1 MSAASNGAGSHFA
14 PTPDNGN
21 DTYRSSHDLPVGR
34 HAGSA
39 STGGQQGFSF
49 EAPNGSQATID
60 PTMPVPGAR
69 KVSPSETDTFLAAA
83 VRSAQESSVSRTG
96 SPRFTVRE
104 EVQTTSYAASAPVP
118 PTSAPIPRVGPATGA
133 PKAHPGE
140 TATIPATWNADDSG
154 VAAIPTSSLGGRPV
168 NPLVAAR
175 AAASG
180 QQPKGSSSTT
190 AHAPS
195 QGTAGA
201 SGKLFPIQEV
211 EDTGRGGTFDTT
223 FVEGGHKRTALFVV
237 LAIVI
242 VALIFAGIFFGLRI
256 KETADARGKI
266 DDAIGRL
273 RDSDGVI
280 VPLDAAI
287 AAEISSGVASS
298 QLSNLMLQS
307 ASTSTALSDAEQ
319 FANDAAR
326 SSSLLSTEENDAI
339 AAVKSSVA
347 ARRSMLEIGRML
359 LSTDTS
365 VNDALN
371 ALAMAYGSIADS
383 NAKIQSSTDQFAAY
397 NAAVENGEDTSGYD
411 LWAIVQ
417 IDNDALADLTVA
429 QDWVNSA
436 RDAFNGA
443 DLTVLDNYLAA
454 RINQVNMLIQV
465 DTCIANGDTEGAANL
480 SGPYAEADANAQNA
494 AAQVPATAAE
504 LLVGSYANATAS
516 QRDAYDAARAKC
528 VEADAVL
535 NTYLGITDVRKEM
548 GVTGDSTVSTATATP
563 TAQITDPVAPV
574 EPAPEEGVPAEG
586 GEAPVEGGEPVEGE
600 PPVEGEAVPEAA

>member
-1 MSAASNGAGSHFA
+1 MSAASNGVGSHFA

-49 EAPNGSQATID
+49 EVPNGSQAAID
-60 PTMPVPGAR
+60 PTMSVPGAR

-83 VRSAQESSVSRTG
+83 VRSAQESSISR
-96 SPRFTVRE
+96 SSAPRFTARE
-104 EVQTTSYAASAPVP
+104 EVQVVSHAASTPVP

-133 PKAHPGE
+133 PKAHPGQ

-154 VAAIPTSSLGGRPV
+154 VAAIPVSPSAGRPV

-175 AAASG
+175 AAAGG
-180 QQPKGSSSTT
+180 QTKAS
-190 AHAPS
+190 APVAAS
-195 QGTAGA
+195 APAQSAGA

-223 FVEGGHKRTALFVV
+223 FAEGGHKRTALFVV

-326 SSSLLSTEENDAI
+326 SSNLLSAEENDAV

-383 NAKIQSSTDQFAAY
+383 NTRIQASADQFAAY

-417 IDNDALADLTVA
+417 IDSDALADLTTA

-436 RDAFNGA
+436 REAFDGV

-454 RINQVNMLIQV
+454 RINQVNLLIQV

-535 NTYLGITDVRKEM
+535 NAYLGITDVRKEM
-548 GVTGDSTVSTATATP
+548 GVTGDSTVNAAGATP
-563 TAQITDPVAPV
+563 TAQINDPVAPV
-574 EPAPEEGVPAEG
+574 EPAPEEGAPAEG
-586 GEAPVEGGEPVEGE
+586 GEAPVEGEVPAEGE
-600 PPVEGEAVPEAA
+600 VVPEAA

>member
-1 MSAASNGAGSHFA
+1 MCAASNGGGSHFA
-14 PTPDNGN
+14 PTPDNGASSY
-21 DTYRSSHDLPVGR
+21 DAYRSHDLPVGSVGK
-34 HAGSA
+34 HSSPSA
-39 STGGQQGFSF
+39 AASDTYGGFSF
-49 EAPNGSQATID
+49 ETPNGSQAAVD

-83 VRSAQESSVSRTG
+83 VRSAAQEPAQASRSSLGSHGAAAAQPSVSAPNSRVG
-96 SPRFTVRE
+96 S
-104 EVQTTSYAASAPVP
+104 AARGSAPH
-118 PTSAPIPRVGPATGA
+118 AA
-133 PKAHPGE
+133 E
-140 TATIPATWNADDSG
+140 TATIPAVWNAADSG
-154 VAAIPTSSLGGRPV
+154 VAAVPATSVGRPV

-175 AAASG
+175 AAAG
-180 QQPKGSSSTT
+180 ASTQS
-190 AHAPS
+190 AKAAAAEPAAAAAPS
-195 QGTAGA
+195 A
-201 SGKLFPIQEV
+201 SGNLFPIQEV
-211 EDTGRGGTFDTT
+211 EDPKGGGRFDTT
-223 FVEGGHKRTALFVV
+223 FAEGSHKRTALFVV

-242 VALIFAGIFFGLRI
+242 VALIFVGAFFGLRL

-326 SSSLLSTEENDAI
+326 SSSLLSAEENDAV

-359 LSTDTS
+359 LSADTAA
-365 VNDALN
+365 NDALN
-371 ALAMAYGSIADS
+371 SLAMAYGAIADS
-383 NAKIQSSTDQFAAY
+383 NTKIQSSADQYAAY
-397 NAAVENGEDTSGYD
+397 NAALENGEDTSGYD

-417 IDNDALADLTVA
+417 LDNDALSDLAVA

-436 RDAFNGA
+436 RDAFDGV
-443 DLTVLDNYLAA
+443 DLTVLDNYLNA

-465 DTCIANGDTEGAANL
+465 DTCIANGDMEGAANL

-504 LLVGSYANATAS
+504 LLVGAYANTTAS

-535 NTYLGITDVRKEM
+535 NAYLGITDARKEM
-548 GVTGDSTVSTATATP
+548 GVTGENKATTTP
-563 TAQITDPVAPV
+563 TAQISDPVAPV
-574 EPAPEEGVPAEG
+574 DNSPESVPAEG
-586 GEAPVEGGEPVEGE
+586 EGVPTEGEVAPVEGEGE
-600 PPVEGEAVPEAA
+600 PVPEAA